1 MKQSIFQLGVLGVMF
16 SLAMG
21 CGGGSSET
29 QESDESMTTQEEAID
44 AMEEAAE
51 TTGEYVEDATMQF
64 ESEVQAK
71 LETIQKGIAS
81 LKAQAGEYGDEA
93 AQQANQVLGPLGE
106 KSQAIQQDLE
116 GLKGES
122 GEAMEQM
129 RAGIENAVS
138 ELERAYQ
145 EARAQLQK

>member
-1 MKQSIFQLGVLGVMF
+1 
-16 SLAMG
+16 
-21 CGGGSSET
+21 
-29 QESDESMTTQEEAID
+29 MTTQEEAMD

-64 ESEVQAK
+64 QSEVQAK
-71 LETIQKGIAS
+71 LDTVQKGIDN

-93 AQQANQVLGPLGE
+93 VQKANQVLGPLGE

-129 RAGIENAVS
+129 RAGIENAVA

-145 EARAQLQK
+145 EARAQLQQ